1 MIDFLEKI
9 DQDLLLFI
17 NGMHSPIFDTLMWWI
32 SLSTIWIPLYAFLIY
47 KLIQKYK
54 KQFWKILIVIVA
66 CVALTDGI
74 SSGIIK
80 PLVGRY
86 RPSHNLDIKDQL
98 NLHHYPDGTFYAG
111 GTYGFVSSHAAN
123 SFGVAV
129 LIILL
134 LGCTSKHYYWLILW
148 ASVISYSRMY
158 LGVHYPSDIVGGL
171 CVGIFSA
178 YLSVMLGK
186 YFLKFNLNQSISKHE

>member
-17 NGMHSPIFDTLMWWI
+17 NGMHSPIFDYLMWWI
-32 SLSTIWIPLYAFLIY
+32 SLSTIWIPLYAFFVY
-47 KLIQKYK
+47 KLFLKYK
-54 KQFWKILIVIVA
+54 KQFWKILIIIVA

-86 RPSHNLDIKDQL
+86 RPSHNLELKDQL
-98 NLHHYPDGTFYAG
+98 HLHQYQDNTFYAG

-123 SFGVAV
+123 SFGVAT

-148 ASVISYSRMY
+148 ASIISYSRMY
-158 LGVHYPSDIVGGL
+158 LGVHYPTDIIGGML
-171 CVGIFSA
+171 VGIFSA
-178 YLSVMLGK
+178 WIAVKLGA
-186 YFLKFNLNQSISKHE
+186 YFFKFKPIQNV